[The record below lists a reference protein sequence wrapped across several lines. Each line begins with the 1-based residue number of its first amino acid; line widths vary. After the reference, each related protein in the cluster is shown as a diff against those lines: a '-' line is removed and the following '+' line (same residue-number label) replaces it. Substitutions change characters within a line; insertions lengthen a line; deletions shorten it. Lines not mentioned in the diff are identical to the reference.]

1 MAAGIAVVVVVHGDD
16 VAALDDAVG
25 GEDRKHAADVDAG
38 DVVVVVVVLGGDPP
52 AVCYA
57 DVDAVGKAAVG
68 CTVAAD
74 AAVEDDM
81 GGLLCSCLD
90 AFPQALAPF
99 CLAHDPVHDPAY
111 FLQPLIPQAPYSK
124 EALEEDVCVVYLVGE
139 EGLHVLV

>member
-1 MAAGIAVVVVVHGDD
+1 MAAGIAVVVAHGDD

-38 DVVVVVVVLGGDPP
+38 DVVVVVLDGDLP
-52 AVCYA
+52 AVCYVG
-57 DVDAVGKAAVG
+57 VDAVGKAAVG
-68 CTVAAD
+68 CTVAVD

-99 CLAHDPVHDPAY
+99 CLDHDPVHDPAY

-124 EALEEDVCVVYLVGE
+124 EALEEDVCVVYLAGE